1 MLRTIATSSGVAA
14 ALALAGVLVAMPAE
28 PSAAAPTAEHL
39 QVAPATPAPG
49 YRADCT
55 GGHGDVNAHRYSVNH
70 NVPAREY
77 NTSGSRQTGVVT
89 ANSKIHIYYETYD
102 EYGKFMWAMKAGGLC
117 GYLYSTDIVWN
128 KSW

>member
-1 MLRTIATSSGVAA
+1 MLRTIAIASGLTAA
-14 ALALAGVLVAMPAE
+14 AALAGVLITASPGASATTPAS
-28 PSAAAPTAEHL
+28 PAA
-39 QVAPATPAPG
+39 APATPAPG

-77 NTSGSRQTGVVT
+77 NTSGSRQTGVVR
-89 ANSKIHIYYETYD
+89 ANSKIHLYYETHD
-102 EYGKFMWAMKAGGLC
+102 ENNKTMWAMKAGGLC
-117 GYLYSTDIVWN
+117 GYLYRTDIVWN